1 MTPSCLRPMLIRLT
15 MASVCVLTWHP
26 CLCAQLVPPQAES
39 QQMPSQTV
47 FEFRNGFWLNLHHV
61 LYEQARRQVA
71 NTQGAGGRPWP
82 NVLDMTGLAEPEAHA
97 WHTALHFYATAMVQ
111 RDLLFDE
118 GMTAIKLHLSEV
130 GTAPELPSAGLPE
143 ALTSALAQAAPVY
156 RQYWWAAH
164 AQANDTFIQQ
174 ATALVARF
182 GSAVPPQLVRLF
194 KAPWPEGRI
203 PVDVVRYAN
212 WAGAFTSI
220 KPTPHITIASL
231 DERHQGYL
239 ALEVLFHEASHALV
253 DARSGAVGAGI
264 QRECDAQNKPVPRDL
279 WHAVL
284 FYTTGEVVKR
294 RLAEDGIR
302 AYVPYAYQHRL
313 YTRSWTRFQGVLE
326 QAWQPYLDGTIS
338 FEDALR
344 NVVAA
349 L

>member
-1 MTPSCLRPMLIRLT
+1 MTSSCLWPMLIQLT
-15 MASVCVLTWHP
+15 TASVCILAWTP
-26 CLCAQLVPPQAES
+26 CLCAQLVPPPAEG
-39 QQMPSQTV
+39 QQLPSQTV

-71 NTQGAGGRPWP
+71 NTHGAGGRPWP
-82 NVLDMTGLAEPEAHA
+82 DVLDMTGLAEPEAHA
-97 WHTALHFYATAMVQ
+97 WHTALHLYATAMVQ

-118 GMTAIKLHLSEV
+118 GMTAIKLHLSAV
-130 GTAPELPSAGLPE
+130 GTAPQLPAAGLPE
-143 ALTSALAQAAPVY
+143 ALTRALAEAAPVY
-156 RQYWWAAH
+156 RQHWWAAH
-164 AQANDTFIQQ
+164 AQANDAFIQQ
-174 ATALVARF
+174 AAALVARF
-182 GSAVPPQLVRLF
+182 GSAMPPQLARLF

-203 PVDVVRYAN
+203 PVDIVRYAN

-220 KPTPHITIASL
+220 TPTPHITIASL

-239 ALEVLFHEASHALV
+239 ALEILFHEASHALV
-253 DARSGAVGAGI
+253 NAHSGAVGAGI
-264 QRECDAQNKPVPRDL
+264 QRECDAQHKPVPRDL

-294 RLAEDGIR
+294 RLAENGIR
-302 AYVPYAYQHRL
+302 EYVPYAYQHRL